1 MIEFLK
7 HVLSGQNQF
16 ASGGLLLMIIGAI
29 GACMRAIPARL
40 WHWFVDQTTMSITVK
55 DEDAAFHWVKQWFTE
70 QKFLK
75 RVRRVDLDTSVRSE
89 KLALIPAPG
98 RHWFWYGRRPFRVDF
113 YRSDD
118 TRGWTPKRSESFW
131 FRTMGRDQSLLK
143 ALVDEMS
150 SCHRK
155 HQQVRSCL
163 YVYSDY
169 WERVEGYTA
178 RRLDSVI
185 LKTGERERLAADIEK
200 FKASKS
206 RYRYLGVPYHRGYLL
221 YGPPGTGKTS
231 LVSAIAG
238 KFAMSI
244 YAINLT
250 DFVDRT
256 LMKAI
261 NDIPQ
266 GSIVL
271 FEDVDC
277 MSSTKARRDPEKKS
291 AGVPPYKP
299 EDKSLADRFGVTM
312 SGLLNVLDGFH
323 APDDVLFMM
332 TTNKIEALDPALLRP
347 GRIDYRLYLG
357 VASEQQKLELY
368 RRFFPLADRFEAL
381 AFVEAHGWAQ
391 TMADFQGLLLELA
404 EGSAGLH
411 GDEMHAVQRSR
422 KDEEKVMVRCDAINL
437 THRVSSVAEIKAT
450 SDTDDAGMESC

>member
-16 ASGGLLLMIIGAI
+16 ASGGLLLMVIGAI
-29 GACMRAIPARL
+29 GAYMRAIPARI

-55 DEDAAFHWVKQWFTE
+55 DEDAAFYWVKQWFTE

-75 RVRRVDLDTSVRSE
+75 RVRRVDLDTTVRSD

-98 RHWFWYGRRPFRVDF
+98 RHWFWYRSRPFRIDF
-113 YRSDD
+113 YRSED
-118 TRGWTPKRSESFW
+118 TRGWTPKRTESLW
-131 FRTMGRDQSLLK
+131 FRTIGRDQALLK
-143 ALVDEMS
+143 AFVGEIA

-155 HQQVRSCL
+155 HRQVQSCL

-178 RRLDSVI
+178 RLLDSVI
-185 LKTGERERLAADIEK
+185 LKTGERERLVADVEK

-206 RYRYLGVPYHRGYLL
+206 RYRHLGVPYHRGYLL

-261 NDIPQ
+261 NDVPQ
-266 GSIVL
+266 GAIVL

-277 MSSTKARRDPEKKS
+277 MSSTKARSDPEKKP
-291 AGVPPYKP
+291 AGTPPDKP
-299 EDKSLADRFGVTM
+299 DQKSLADKFGVTM

-368 RRFFPLADRFEAL
+368 RRFFPLAHEFEAL
-381 AFVEAHGWAQ
+381 AFVEAHAWAE

-404 EGSAGLH
+404 EGSESLH
-411 GDEMHAVQRSR
+411 GGEATAAQTSQN
-422 KDEEKVMVRCDAINL
+422 EAEKVLVR
-437 THRVSSVAEIKAT
+437 V
-450 SDTDDAGMESC
+450 MP

>member
-1 MIEFLK
+1 MIEFIK
-7 HVLSGQNQF
+7 HVLNGQNQF
-16 ASGGLLLMIIGAI
+16 ASGGLLLMVIGAI
-29 GACMRAIPARL
+29 GAYLRGIPARI
-40 WHWFVDQTTMSITVK
+40 WQWFVEQTTMSITVK
-55 DEDAAFHWVKQWFTE
+55 DEDAAFQWAKQWFAE

-75 RVRRVDLDTSVRSE
+75 RVRRVDLDTTVRSD

-98 RHWFWYGRRPFRVDF
+98 RHWFWYRKRPFRVDF
-113 YRSDD
+113 YRSED
-118 TRGWTPKRSESFW
+118 THGWTPKRSESLW
-131 FRTMGRDQSLLK
+131 FRTIGRDQSLLK
-143 ALVDEMS
+143 SFVSEVA
-150 SCHRK
+150 SCHKK
-155 HQQVRSCL
+155 HQRVQSRL

-178 RRLDSVI
+178 RLLDSVI
-185 LKTGERERLAADIEK
+185 LNTGERERLVADIEK
-200 FKASKS
+200 FKDSKS
-206 RYRYLGVPYHRGYLL
+206 RYRHLGVPYHRGYLL

-261 NDIPQ
+261 NDVPQ

-277 MSSTKARRDPEKKS
+277 MSSTRTRRDPEKK
-291 AGVPPYKP
+291 PPGTPPDKA
-299 EDKSLADRFGVTM
+299 EDKSLDKFGVTL

-368 RRFFPLADRFEAL
+368 RRFFPFADEFESL
-381 AFVEAHGWAQ
+381 AFVEASACAE
-391 TMADFQGLLLELA
+391 TMADFQGLLLEVA
-404 EGSAGLH
+404 EGNAGQHSDDTTTALTPQ
-411 GDEMHAVQRSR
+411 DEAG
-422 KDEEKVMVRCDAINL
+422 EKELVP
-437 THRVSSVAEIKAT
+437 AT
-450 SDTDDAGMESC
+450 R

>member
-7 HVLSGQNQF
+7 HALSGQNQF
-16 ASGGLLLMIIGAI
+16 ASGGLLLMIVGAI
-29 GACMRAIPARL
+29 GAYMRAIPARI
-40 WHWFVDQTTMSITVK
+40 WHWFVDQITMSITVK

-75 RVRRVDLDTSVRSE
+75 RVRRVDLDTTVRSE

-98 RHWFWYGRRPFRVDF
+98 RHWFWYRSRPFRVDF
-113 YRSDD
+113 HRSEE
-118 TRGWTPKRSESFW
+118 TRGWTPKRTESLW
-131 FRTMGRDQSLLK
+131 FRTIGRDQALLK
-143 ALVDEMS
+143 VFVSEIT

-155 HQQVRSCL
+155 HQRVQSCL

-178 RRLDSVI
+178 RLLDSVI
-185 LKTGERERLAADIEK
+185 LKTGERERLVADIEK

-206 RYRYLGVPYHRGYLL
+206 RYRHLGVPYHRGYLL

-231 LVSAIAG
+231 LVSAIAD

-244 YAINLT
+244 YAINLA

-261 NDIPQ
+261 NDVPQ

-277 MSSTKARRDPEKKS
+277 MSSTKARRGTEKKP
-291 AGVPPYKP
+291 AGAPPDKP
-299 EDKSLADRFGVTM
+299 EEKSLADKFGVTM

-357 VASEQQKLELY
+357 VACEQQKLELY
-368 RRFFPLADRFEAL
+368 RRFFPLADDFAAL
-381 AFVEAHGWAQ
+381 AFVEAHVWAK

-404 EGSAGLH
+404 EGSPSLRGS
-411 GDEMHAVQRSR
+411 E
-422 KDEEKVMVRCDAINL
+422 I
-437 THRVSSVAEIKAT
+437 VAEQT
-450 SDTDDAGMESC
+450 SQDVREDEPMPVLS